1 MGFLRQIGTEFKNI
15 LRVKFLL
22 IFGILI
28 LAVSVAFPVIT
39 ALTAKDEN
47 NMGGGPIMYA
57 TSRAMAYSYKDM
69 YYPGGNGGE
78 PITVNGVTIMP
89 DNPYYWNIQ
98 NLQQQ
103 QTDMD
108 ETWFTTPG
116 TLDVAL
122 RAIDVQ
128 INYYVELASY
138 ITTYQDYRVDL
149 TWDMQPLFDKFI
161 FENIDKEDPAVLK
174 EGVQNFMYLG
184 EDEAFNKKYVNIT
197 PEERLA
203 ALDEA
208 EAKIQTLFDVVK
220 NNDFAQYIGLK
231 IDQENNNIKNFE
243 DQIEILE
250 KDIIEHPDQE
260 EGLSQQIEDL
270 QKQIQLV
277 KENNIPILEYRLAHN
292 IVPMA
297 DMWQNTAL
305 DDITNNRN
313 QIMYTTKVTEE
324 QFNQDQYLAMQYGTY
339 ARYSAAIDAQIAKY
353 NNNIII
359 AQSCLDAEKPDM
371 KYVSDGARSITVQFL
386 MFSILVAL
394 FGILVGGW
402 LMASEFQMGTIRL
415 LMIRPKT
422 RLKIL
427 MSKFLAGLL
436 LCLVMYVAGI
446 VLNIVL
452 NGICFGFSD
461 FSFPNYTV
469 AGEVGFF
476 AYYIPKF
483 FACIVTIVFAYSVA
497 YMLSVLVKN
506 IAVAIAV
513 PIVCFVASVIGMT
526 VLAYTTMADWLA
538 WTPIPYLQ
546 ISDFFRPQSD
556 YMMTPVQ
563 TMIQNGV
570 PISLTYGI
578 IMLLAL
584 AAVCVGVSM
593 LVFKKKDITH

>member
-28 LAVSVAFPVIT
+28 LAVSIAAPVIS
-39 ALTAKDEN
+39 ALSANAED
-47 NMGGGPIMYA
+47 NMGGGPIIYSSRSYA
-57 TSRAMAYSYKDM
+57 MEYAYKDM
-69 YYPGGNGGE
+69 YYPGGEGN
-78 PITVNGVTIMP
+78 PITVNGVTITP

-98 NLQQQ
+98 EMQRQ
-103 QTDMD
+103 QTEVDA
-108 ETWFTTPG
+108 TWFTTPG
-116 TLDVAL
+116 ALDIWL
-122 RAIDVQ
+122 RVVDVQ
-128 INYYVELASY
+128 LNYFVELASY
-138 ITTYQDYRVDL
+138 ITSYEDYRVDL
-149 TWDMQPLFDKFI
+149 GWNQQPLFDKFI
-161 FENIDKEDPAVLK
+161 YENIDHEDPAELK
-174 EGVQNFMYLG
+174 EAMQMFVYM
-184 EDEAFNKKYVNIT
+184 EDEAYNKKYVNIT

-208 EAKIQTLFDVVK
+208 ESDIQALFDVVK
-220 NNDFAQYIGLK
+220 NDNFPKYIDLK
-231 IDQENNNIKNFE
+231 IQQENDNIKSME
-243 DQIEILE
+243 EQIEILE
-250 KDIIEHPDQE
+250 QDIAEHPDQE
-260 EGLSQQIEDL
+260 ENLGRQIEDIK
-270 QKQIQLV
+270 KQIQLV
-277 KENNIPILEYRLAHN
+277 KDNNIPILEYRLAHD
-292 IVPMA
+292 IRPMA
-297 DMWQNTAL
+297 NVWQNTAL

-313 QIMYTTKVTEE
+313 NIMYTTKMTEE
-324 QFNQDQYLAMQYGTY
+324 EFNQDPYLARQYGTY

-353 NNNIII
+353 NNDIII
-359 AQSCLDAEKPDM
+359 AQSCLDAEQPDM
-371 KYVSDGARSITVQFL
+371 KYVPTGARSITVQFL
-386 MFSILVAL
+386 VYSILVAL

-422 RLKIL
+422 RIKIL
-427 MSKFLAGLL
+427 MSKFVAGLL

-446 VLNIVL
+446 VLNIVA
-452 NGICFGFSD
+452 NGICFGFGD
-461 FSFPNYTV
+461 FAFPNFTV
-469 AGEVGFF
+469 TGAVGFF
-476 AYYIPKF
+476 GYYIPKF
-483 FACIVTIVFAYSVA
+483 FACIVTIVFAYCVA

-506 IAVAIAV
+506 IAVSIAV

-546 ISDFFRPQSD
+546 ISDFFRPQTGW
-556 YMMTPVQ
+556 MMTPVQ

-584 AAVCVGVSM
+584 SAVCVVVSM

>member
-1 MGFLRQIGTEFKNI
+1 MGFLRQISTEFKNI

-39 ALTAKDEN
+39 AITAKNED

-57 TSRAMAYSYKDM
+57 TTRAVSYAYKDI
-69 YYPGGNGGE
+69 YYPGGEGGE

-89 DNPYYWNIQ
+89 DNPYYWNVQ

-108 ETWFTTPG
+108 ATWFTTPEA
-116 TLDVAL
+116 LDIAL

-138 ITTYQDYRVDL
+138 ITTYEDYRVDL
-149 TWDMQPLFDKFI
+149 TWDTQPLFDKFI

-174 EGVQNFMYLG
+174 EGVQNFVYL

-197 PEERLA
+197 PEERLT
-203 ALDEA
+203 ALDAA
-208 EAKIQTLFDVVK
+208 EAKLQTLFNVVK
-220 NNDFAQYIGLK
+220 NNDFAQYISLK
-231 IDQENNNIKNFE
+231 IDQENNNIKNYE

-260 EGLSQQIEDL
+260 DGLNQQIEDL
-270 QKQIQLV
+270 KKQIQFI
-277 KENNIPILEYRLAHN
+277 KENNIPMLEYRLAHN
-292 IVPMA
+292 IVPME
-297 DMWQNTAL
+297 DVWQNTAL
-305 DDITNNRN
+305 DDISNNRN
-313 QIMYTTKVTEE
+313 QIMYTVKVTEE
-324 QFNQDQYLAMQYGTY
+324 QFNQDQYLAREYGTY

-371 KYVSDGARSITVQFL
+371 KYVPDGARSITVQFL
-386 MFSILVAL
+386 VYSIAVAL
-394 FGILVGGW
+394 FAILVGGW

-422 RLKIL
+422 RMKIL
-427 MSKFLAGLL
+427 MSKFIAGLV
-436 LCLVMYVAGI
+436 LCLILYVAGI

-469 AGEVGFF
+469 AGEIGFF
-476 AYYIPKF
+476 SYYIPKF
-483 FACIVTIVFAYSVA
+483 LACIVSIAFAYSVA

-513 PIVCFVASVIGMT
+513 PIVCFVGCVVGMS
-526 VLAYTTMADWLA
+526 VLAYTTKADWIA
-538 WTPIPYLQ
+538 WTPIPYVQ
-546 ISDFFRPQSD
+546 ISDFFRPQSEW
-556 YMMTPVQ
+556 MMTPVQ

-584 AAVCVGVSM
+584 AAVCVGVAM

>member
-1 MGFLRQIGTEFKNI
+1 MGFFRQIGTEFKNI

-28 LAVSVAFPVIT
+28 LAVSIAAPVIT
-39 ALTAKDEN
+39 VLTANDEN
-47 NMGGGPIMYA
+47 NMGGGGPIMYS
-57 TSRAMAYSYKDM
+57 SRAYAMKDM
-69 YYPGGNGGE
+69 YYPGGEGD

-98 NLQQQ
+98 DLQRQ
-103 QTDMD
+103 QTDVD
-108 ETWFTTPG
+108 ATWFPVTG
-116 TLDVAL
+116 EKALDIWL
-122 RAIDVQ
+122 RVVDDQ
-128 INYYVELASY
+128 LNYFVELASY
-138 ITTYQDYRVDL
+138 ITTYEDYRVDL
-149 TWDMQPLFDKFI
+149 AWNTQSLFDKFI
-161 FENIDKEDPAVLK
+161 YENIDQEDPAALK
-174 EGVQNFMYLG
+174 EAMQMFVYL

-208 EAKIQTLFDVVK
+208 ETKLQTLLDVVK
-220 NNDFAQYIGLK
+220 NDNFPKYIELK
-231 IDQENNNIKNFE
+231 TQQENDNIKSME
-243 DQIEILE
+243 EQIEILE

-260 EGLSQQIEDL
+260 ENLSRQIEDI
-270 QKQIQLV
+270 QKQIQLI
-277 KENNIPILEYRLAHN
+277 KDNNIPILEYRLAHD
-292 IVPMA
+292 IRPMA
-297 DMWQNTAL
+297 DVWQNTAL

-313 QIMYTTKVTEE
+313 NIAYTTKLTEE
-324 QFNQDQYLAMQYGTY
+324 EFNQDPYMAKQYGSY

-353 NNNIII
+353 NNDIII

-371 KYVSDGARSITVQFL
+371 KYVPTGARSMTVQFL
-386 MFSILVAL
+386 VYSVLVAL

-446 VLNIVL
+446 VLNTVV
-452 NGICFGFSD
+452 NGICFGFGD
-461 FSFPNYTV
+461 YAFPNFTV
-469 AGEVGFF
+469 TGEIGFF
-476 AYYIPKF
+476 GFYIPKF
-483 FACIVTIVFAYSVA
+483 LACIVTIVFAYSVA

-506 IAVAIAV
+506 IAVSIAV
-513 PIVCFVASVIGMT
+513 PIVCFVASVIGMS
-526 VLAYTTMADWLA
+526 VLAYTPMADWLA
-538 WTPIPYLQ
+538 YTPIPYLQ
-546 ISDFFRPQSD
+546 ISDFFRPQIGW
-556 YMMTPVQ
+556 MMTSVQ

-584 AAVCVGVSM
+584 SAICTGVSM